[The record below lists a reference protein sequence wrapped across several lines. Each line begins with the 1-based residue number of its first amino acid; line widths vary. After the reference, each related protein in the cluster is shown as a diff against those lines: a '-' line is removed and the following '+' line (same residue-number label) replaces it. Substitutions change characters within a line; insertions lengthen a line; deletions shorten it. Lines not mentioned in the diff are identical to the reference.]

1 MLRQQTY
8 AVVLVMLASAAGC
21 GISSEYMD
29 EAHYPDEDGYTE
41 EVAEPTPSPAATSP
55 GDPDLVGRY
64 EGVGHQSNG
73 PTWTVSVALTDPSVG
88 TCAIVRFPD
97 DRCTGYWEC
106 TRVDGDRIEAVE
118 RITRGKDKCL
128 DGVQIEATLL
138 HGGRTLAFVGEAK
151 GIKAV
156 GKLRRVD

>member
-1 MLRQQTY
+1 MLRHQSY
-8 AVVLVMLASAAGC
+8 AAVLVLLATAAGC
-21 GISSEYMD
+21 GISPEYMD
-29 EAHYPDEDGYTE
+29 EAEYPNGDVYTD
-41 EVAEPTPSPAATSP
+41 EVAAPAASLP
-55 GDPDLVGRY
+55 ADPDLVGRY

-106 TRVDGDRIEAVE
+106 TLVDGDRIEAVE

-156 GKLRRVD
+156 GKLRRVE

>member
-1 MLRQQTY
+1 MLRLESY
-8 AVVLVMLASAAGC
+8 AVVPVMLATAAGC
-21 GISSEYMD
+21 GISPEFMD
-29 EAHYPDEDGYTE
+29 DPNYPDEGGYAYE
-41 EVAEPTPSPAATSP
+41 AAAPAEPASAPA
-55 GDPDLVGRY
+55 DPDLVGRY